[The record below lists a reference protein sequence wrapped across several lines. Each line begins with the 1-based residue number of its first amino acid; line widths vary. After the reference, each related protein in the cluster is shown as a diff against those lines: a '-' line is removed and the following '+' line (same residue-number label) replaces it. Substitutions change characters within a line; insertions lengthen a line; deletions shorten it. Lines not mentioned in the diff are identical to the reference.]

1 MFRKIYNYY
10 SNVILKGNVLPFYYR
25 FLRSTFKLFGI
36 FAKATLSQS
45 AEDIIIEKILK
56 DAKKNKGIF
65 VDVGCNHP
73 IEYNNTYLLYLRGKR
88 GINIDGNADLI
99 KLYSKYR
106 NNDTNLN
113 YLISD
118 KEEEV
123 VFNLSHKDKI
133 STIHFDEIEEGNEK
147 QFPTHLRTKMTTK
160 TLNTVLIENNIV
172 GAGEIDLLC
181 IDVENHDFEVI
192 SSIDLNKYQPYL
204 VVIEILNLDI
214 NNPTAN
220 KTYNLLY
227 QNGYKL
233 KHFVFSNG
241 FFIREQA

>member
-25 FLRSTFKLFGI
+25 FLRGSFKLFGV

-45 AEDIIIEKILK
+45 CEDIIIEKMLK

-88 GINIDGNADLI
+88 GINIDGNEALI

-106 NNDTNLN
+106 DSDINLN

-123 VFNLSHKDKI
+123 VFNLSHKNKI
-133 STIHFDEIEEGNEK
+133 STISLDSIDAANEK
-147 QFPTHLRTKMTTK
+147 HFPATLRTTMKAR
-160 TLNTVLIENNIV
+160 TLNSVLEENKIK

-181 IDVENHDFEVI
+181 IDVENHDYEVL

-204 VVIEILNLDI
+204 IVVEILGFDI
-214 NNPTAN
+214 YNPTAN
-220 KTYNLLY
+220 KTYNLLHE
-227 QNGYKL
+227 NGYIL
-233 KHFVFSNG
+233 KNFVFSNG

>member
-1 MFRKIYNYY
+1 MYRKIYNYY
-10 SNVILKGNVLPFYYR
+10 SNVILKGNVLPFYYQ

-36 FAKATLSQS
+36 FAKASLSQS

-56 DAKKNKGIF
+56 EAKKSKGIF

-73 IEYNNTYLLYLRGKR
+73 IEYNNTYLLYLRGRR

-99 KLYSKYR
+99 KLYSQYR
-106 NNDTNLN
+106 KSDTNLN

-118 KEEEV
+118 KEEDV
-123 VFNLSHKDKI
+123 IFNLSNKDKI
-133 STIHFDEIEEGNEK
+133 STIHFDENDAPNEEH
-147 QFPTHLRTKMTTK
+147 FPARLRTKMTTK
-160 TLNTVLIENNIV
+160 TLNSVLIDNNIK

-181 IDVENHDFEVI
+181 IDVENHEFEVI
-192 SSIDLNKYQPYL
+192 SSIDLNKYQPFL
-204 VVIEILNLDI
+204 IVVEIFNLDI

-233 KHFVFSNG
+233 KDFVFSNG

>member
-25 FLRSTFKLFGI
+25 FLRGSFKLFGV

-56 DAKKNKGIF
+56 DAKKNNGIF

-88 GINIDGNADLI
+88 GINIDGNGDLI

-106 NNDTNLN
+106 NSDTNLN

-133 STIHFDEIEEGNEK
+133 STIHFDEIDAASEK
-147 QFPTHLRTKMTTK
+147 HFPAHLRTKMTTK
-160 TLNTVLIENNIV
+160 TLNSVLAENNIK

-181 IDVENHDFEVI
+181 IDVENHDFEVL

-204 VVIEILNLDI
+204 VVIEILGLDI

-220 KTYNLLY
+220 KTYNLLH
-227 QNGYKL
+227 QNGYVL
-233 KHFVFSNG
+233 KNFVFSNG

>member
-1 MFRKIYNYY
+1 MFREIYNYY

-36 FAKATLSQS
+36 FAKASLSQS

-65 VDVGCNHP
+65 IDVGCNHP
-73 IEYNNTYLLYLRGKR
+73 IEYNNTYLLYLRGRR
-88 GINIDGNADLI
+88 GINIDGNAQLM

-106 NNDTNLN
+106 NSDTNLN
-113 YLISD
+113 FLISD

-133 STIHFDEIEEGNEK
+133 STIHADEINERNEK
-147 QFPTHLRTKMTTK
+147 HFPAHLRTKMTTK
-160 TLNTVLIENNIV
+160 TLNTILIENNIK
-172 GAGEIDLLC
+172 GAGAIDLLC

-192 SSIDLNKYQPYL
+192 SSIDLNKYQPFL
-204 VVIEILNLDI
+204 VVIEIFNLDI

-233 KHFVFSNG
+233 KDFVFSNG
-241 FFIREQA
+241 FFVREQA

>member
-1 MFRKIYNYY
+1 M
-10 SNVILKGNVLPFYYR
+10 
-25 FLRSTFKLFGI
+25 
-36 FAKATLSQS
+36 
-45 AEDIIIEKILK
+45 
-56 DAKKNKGIF
+56 
-65 VDVGCNHP
+65 DVGCNHP

-106 NNDTNLN
+106 DSDIILN

-123 VFNLSHKDKI
+123 VFNLSHSDKI
-133 STIHFDEIEEGNEK
+133 STINLDKIDAENEK
-147 QFPTHLRTKMTTK
+147 HFPAHLRTRMKAR
-160 TLNTVLIENNIV
+160 TLNSVLEENKIK

-181 IDVENHDFEVI
+181 IDVENHDFEVL

-204 VVIEILNLDI
+204 VVIEILGLDI

-220 KTYNLLY
+220 KTYNLLH
-227 QNGYKL
+227 QNGYIL
-233 KHFVFSNG
+233 KNFVFSNG

>member
-1 MFRKIYNYY
+1 MYRKIYNYY
-10 SNVILKGNVLPFYYR
+10 SNVILKGNVLPFYYQ

-36 FAKATLSQS
+36 FAKASLSQS

-56 DAKKNKGIF
+56 EAKKSKGIF

-73 IEYNNTYLLYLRGKR
+73 IEYNNTYLLYLRGRR

-99 KLYSKYR
+99 KLYSQYR
-106 NNDTNLN
+106 KSDTNLN
-113 YLISD
+113 FLISD
-118 KEEEV
+118 KEEDV
-123 VFNLSHKDKI
+123 IFNLSNKDKI
-133 STIHFDEIEEGNEK
+133 STIHFDENDAPNEK
-147 QFPTHLRTKMTTK
+147 HFPARLRTKMTTK
-160 TLNTVLIENNIV
+160 TLNSVLIDNNIK

-181 IDVENHDFEVI
+181 IDVENHEFEVI
-192 SSIDLNKYQPYL
+192 SSIDLNKYQPFL
-204 VVIEILNLDI
+204 IVVELFNLDI

-233 KHFVFSNG
+233 KDFVFSNG

>member
-10 SNVILKGNVLPFYYR
+10 SNVILKGNVLPFYYQ

-36 FAKATLSQS
+36 FVKASLSQS
-45 AEDIIIEKILK
+45 SEDVIIEKILK

-73 IEYNNTYLLYLRGKR
+73 IDYNNTYLLYLRGKR
-88 GINIDGNADLI
+88 GINIDGNADLM

-106 NNDTNLN
+106 NSDTNLN

-118 KEEEV
+118 KEEDV
-123 VFNLSHKDKI
+123 IFNLSNKDKI
-133 STIHFDEIEEGNEK
+133 STIHFDEVDEANEK
-147 QFPTHLRTKMTTK
+147 HFPAHLRTKMTTK
-160 TLNTVLIENNIV
+160 TLNSVLEENHIK

-233 KHFVFSNG
+233 NHFVFSNG
-241 FFIREQA
+241 FFIRDQS